1 MEIMNVKEVA
11 EYLNCSCS
19 KIRNMVRDNEIP
31 NFRIGSKINFNK
43 ETINRW
49 INGQEIRNIQ
59 NDDSENLTKLDFFCK
74 YGEVIENEQ

>member
-11 EYLNCSCS
+11 EYLKCSES
-19 KIRNMVRDNEIP
+19 KIRNMVRDKQIP
-31 NFRIGSKINFNK
+31 NFRIGSKLNFNK

-59 NDDSENLTKLDFFCK
+59 NHNSENLAKLNKFTD
-74 YGEVIENEQ
+74 IER

>member
-11 EYLNCSCS
+11 EYLKCSES
-19 KIRNMVRDNEIP
+19 KIRNMVRDKQIP
-31 NFRIGSKINFNK
+31 NFRIGSKLNFNK

-59 NDDSENLTKLDFFCK
+59 NDNSENLAKLNKF
-74 YGEVIENEQ
+74 VNIER